1 MSNKNTNSRAQR
13 IISLFP
19 KIMAS
24 IMMFHQEHMIFGKNG
39 NGLKHDSVKPSK
51 GCNLNLTFNQYLAL
65 MIIHELKECSVNELA
80 HKMNIA
86 QSTAS
91 QLVDRLVK
99 AGLVHRDIH
108 SKDRRRMV
116 VNLSKAGK
124 NMIERC
130 TEFLKQSYGKII
142 SVLSETEQRMLQ
154 DGFEKLHYIA
164 MKLDNKVRRL
174 SR

>member
-1 MSNKNTNSRAQR
+1 MSNKKTNLRAQR

-24 IMMFHQEHMIFGKNG
+24 IMMFHQEHIIFGKNG
-39 NGLKHDSVKPSK
+39 NGLKHGSVKPSK
-51 GCNLNLTFNQYLAL
+51 GCGLNPRLNPARTSLTFNQYIAL

-86 QSTAS
+86 QCTAS

-99 AGLVHRDIH
+99 ARLVHRDIH

-116 VNLSKAGK
+116 VNLSKTGK
-124 NMIERC
+124 KMIERC
-130 TEFLKQSYGKII
+130 TEFLKQ
-142 SVLSETEQRMLQ
+142 
-154 DGFEKLHYIA
+154 KLRQNYF
-164 MKLDNKVRRL
+164 RP
-174 SR
+174 

>member
-1 MSNKNTNSRAQR
+1 
-13 IISLFP
+13 
-19 KIMAS
+19 
-24 IMMFHQEHMIFGKNG
+24 MIFGKNG
-39 NGLKHDSVKPSK
+39 NGLKHGSVKPSK
-51 GCNLNLTFNQYLAL
+51 GCGLNSRLNPARTSLTFNQYLAL

-86 QSTAS
+86 QCTAS

-99 AGLVHRDIH
+99 ARLVHRDIH

-116 VNLSKAGK
+116 VNLSKTGK
-124 NMIERC
+124 NMIEIC

-142 SVLSETEQRMLQ
+142 SVLDETEQQMLQ
-154 DGFEKLHYIA
+154 DGFEKLYYIA
-164 MKLDNKVRRL
+164 MRLDNKARRV